1 LAVFVFLV
9 TIPPIVQLAKKGRN
23 MENMHIIFGSVQ
35 FKTIAK
41 FVDFLKIYVK
51 TVKKRKKR

>member
-1 LAVFVFLV
+1 
-9 TIPPIVQLAKKGRN
+9 
-23 MENMHIIFGSVQ
+23 MENMHIIFGSVR